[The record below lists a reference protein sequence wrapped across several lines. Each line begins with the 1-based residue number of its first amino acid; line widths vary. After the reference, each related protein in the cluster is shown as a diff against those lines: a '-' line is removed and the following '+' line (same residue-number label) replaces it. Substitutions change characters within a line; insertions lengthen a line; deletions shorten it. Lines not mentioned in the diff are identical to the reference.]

1 MVHCHCRGHG
11 SPTARGVPLTVSKR
25 DKETR
30 FNWNGNNARNRVA
43 QVKRWSKDV
52 SGFSTASYEFFR
64 LVRNEEAG
72 GSNPLSST
80 IFSNLFS
87 MICAS

>member
-1 MVHCHCRGHG
+1 
-11 SPTARGVPLTVSKR
+11 LTVSKR

-80 IFSNLFS
+80 KLLFGAKAGCS
-87 MICAS
+87 IRLSAF